1 MSAFKTSAS
10 GRAFIEKEEGVI
22 LHAYNDGTG
31 TLTIGVG
38 HTSAAGLPT
47 VSPGMTITSEQADAI
62 LSSDLA
68 SVETDINHHVKIML
82 NANEFDALASFD
94 FNTGALDRSGLLQ
107 LINAGVTDP
116 ARITAAFVAWRFA
129 RVHGIEVPELL
140 GRRQREAKLYLTPM
154 LAA

>member
-38 HTSAAGLPT
+38 HTSAAGLPH
-47 VSPGMTITSEQADAI
+47 VYPGMIITVPQSDMI
-62 LSSDLA
+62 LASDLA
-68 SVETDINHHVKIML
+68 AVEIDINHHVKISL
-82 NANEFDALASFD
+82 NPNQFDALASFD
-94 FNTGALDRSGLLQ
+94 FNTGALDRSGLLA
-107 LINAGVTDP
+107 LVNSGCTDP
-116 ARITAAFVAWRFA
+116 AKITAAFVAWRFA